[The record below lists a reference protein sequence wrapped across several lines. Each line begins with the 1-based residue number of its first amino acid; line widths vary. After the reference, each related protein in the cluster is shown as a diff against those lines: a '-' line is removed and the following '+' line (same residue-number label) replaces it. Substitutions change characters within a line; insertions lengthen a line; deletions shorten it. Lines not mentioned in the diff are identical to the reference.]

1 MVSGEEWSMTKQK
14 PVEELT
20 YEQAFQELKDVVMNL
35 ESGELALEDSLA
47 LFERG
52 QALSKHCSTLLEDAE
67 LKLKEL
73 VPDGEGGYSEIDLDL
88 EG

>member
-1 MVSGEEWSMTKQK
+1 MAKKK

-20 YEQAFQELKDVVMNL
+20 YEEAFEELQAVVSEL
-35 ESGELALEDSLA
+35 ESGELPLDQSLA

-52 QALSKHCSTLLEDAE
+52 QALSKRCSTLLEDAE

-73 VPDGEGGYSEIDLDL
+73 VPDGEGGFREIDLDL
-88 EG
+88 ET

>member
-1 MVSGEEWSMTKQK
+1 MAKEK

-20 YEQAFQELKDVVMNL
+20 YEEAFEELQTVVTGL
-35 ESGELALEDSLA
+35 ESGELPLEESLA

-52 QALSKHCSTLLEDAE
+52 QALSKHCGTLLEEAE

-73 VPDGEGGYSEIDLDL
+73 VPDADGGFNEIDLDL
-88 EG
+88 EA

>member
-1 MVSGEEWSMTKQK
+1 MAKKK

-20 YEQAFQELKDVVMNL
+20 YEESFEELQGVVTDL
-35 ESGELALEDSLA
+35 ETGELPLEESLA

-52 QALSKHCSTLLEDAE
+52 QSLSKHCSVLLEEAE

-73 VPDGEGGYSEIDLDL
+73 IPDGEGGFGEIDLDV
-88 EG
+88 EN

>member
-1 MVSGEEWSMTKQK
+1 MAKKK

-20 YEQAFQELKDVVMNL
+20 YEEAFDELQAVVTEL
-35 ESGELALEDSLA
+35 ESGELPLEESLA

-52 QALSKHCSTLLEDAE
+52 QSLSKHCSALLEEAE

-73 VPDGEGGYSEIDLDL
+73 IPDGEGGFSEIDLDL
-88 EG
+88 EK